1 MKVTHP
7 TILKLHISHT
17 ENAQI
22 WSRCLKETTW
32 FLVTDKHIP
41 HNWEPTW
48 NVWVHI
54 QLWML
59 FLCPQSKQT
68 MLIVH
73 KYERGTLSEKDSTS
87 LLLSAA
93 EAFWQIQIKKVRIN
107 LTAWGIASQMK
118 TIILD
123 ENLQVFLL
131 LFFFNS
137 LPHFL
142 WTWRPPQ
149 GISGPPPLWL
159 PQWPVDLSQTGPCGC
174 PLQAHTPRAWCR
186 DR

>member
-1 MKVTHP
+1 
-7 TILKLHISHT
+7 
-17 ENAQI
+17 
-22 WSRCLKETTW
+22 
-32 FLVTDKHIP
+32 
-41 HNWEPTW
+41 
-48 NVWVHI
+48 
-54 QLWML
+54 
-59 FLCPQSKQT
+59 

-123 ENLQVFLL
+123 ENLHVFF
-131 LFFFNS
+131 LFLFFNS

-142 WTWRPPQ
+142 WT
-149 GISGPPPLWL
+149 
-159 PQWPVDLSQTGPCGC
+159 
-174 PLQAHTPRAWCR
+174 
-186 DR
+186 